1 MGVVATMSSV
11 AQERLRGASGRRSL
25 SWGRLAVVVM
35 LGIEALYFTLVA
47 FGNITDY
54 YTNYAFVKGV
64 MSMDTTFHD
73 KDLMWRAITSV
84 ALYHVAYIGI
94 IAWESATA
102 VVCWAATVLGAR
114 SLRTSSSFERAQR
127 VSILGLLMSIA
138 LWAGAFITIG
148 GEWFAMWQSTKWDG
162 TEAALRNFTVS
173 GIALAVVLL
182 VGNDDQR
189 STGRELDES

>member
-1 MGVVATMSSV
+1 MGVVATMSSG
-11 AQERLRGASGRRSL
+11 ARERLRGASGRRSL

-173 GIALAVVLL
+173 GIALAVVLI